1 MEAIVC
7 ELIDMEMLKRE
18 LDIKFVELWDYK
30 GVERRGDGRRLILNI
45 IKPVKII
52 LLFPMLV
59 VSMSKL
65 LQVY

>member
-45 IKPVKII
+45 IKPVKMI
-52 LLFPMLV
+52 LLFSMLV